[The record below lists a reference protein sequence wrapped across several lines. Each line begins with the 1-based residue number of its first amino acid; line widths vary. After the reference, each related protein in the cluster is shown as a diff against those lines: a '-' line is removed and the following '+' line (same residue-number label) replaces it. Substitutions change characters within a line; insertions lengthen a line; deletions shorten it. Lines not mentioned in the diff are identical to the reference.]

1 MMATLFH
8 NARVRT
14 MDPARPNAR
23 AVLVRDG
30 VIAAVG
36 DARPLAAMAPAAE
49 RVDCNGATLLPAFI
63 DAHCHLLATAA
74 ALRSVDCSPAAVRS
88 VAEIQARLREAA
100 ARVPPG
106 AWLRAA
112 GYDESQL
119 AERRHPTRRD
129 LDAAVAHVPVRLL
142 HRSGHAV
149 VLNSLAM
156 RLAGITNETPEPPGA
171 VIDRFLD
178 DGTPSGLLLEMDDV
192 VDRAVPPLPYGELAS
207 AVAEVA
213 ARYLAAGVT
222 AVCDATHT
230 NGRAEWDLFAR
241 LQAGGHL
248 PLDVTLMEG
257 AAHAGE
263 PNDASGMPAVTTGPL
278 RRGHVKIMLSEAGG
292 LTPEEPEL
300 ARIVRDL
307 HDAGRD
313 VAVHAVEERAVAAAL
328 AAIESA
334 LRARPRSHRHRIEHA
349 ALLPRGAAT
358 RIARAG
364 ITVVTQPA
372 FLLHNGDRYLRDVP
386 PEKHAR
392 LYPIASLLR
401 AGVRVA
407 AGTDAPVVPPS
418 PLEGIR
424 ASIDRRTSLGAT
436 VGQRQAVSLERAL
449 AMWTSEAAWAM
460 GAEGVRGR
468 IAVGMA
474 GDVVVVEEVGGGGE
488 ARMVAVY
495 VRGRQTWVGRVREPV

>member
-1 MMATLFH
+1 MTDMLFH

-14 MDPARPNAR
+14 MDPARPTAR

-36 DARPLAAMAPAAE
+36 DARPLAAMVPDAE

-74 ALRSVDCSPAAVRS
+74 ALCSVDCSPAAVRS
-88 VAEIQARLREAA
+88 IAEIQSRLRDAA
-100 ARVPPG
+100 ARLAPG

-112 GYDESQL
+112 GYDESRL

-129 LDAAVAHVPVRLL
+129 LDAAVPHVPVRLL
-142 HRSGHAV
+142 HRSGHAA

-156 RLAGITNETPEPPGA
+156 RLSGVTNETPEPPGA

-178 DGTPSGLLLEMDDV
+178 DGTPSGLLLEMNDV
-192 VDRAVPPLPYGELAS
+192 VDRAVPPLPYDELAS

-230 NGRAEWDLFAR
+230 NGRAEWELFAR

-263 PNDASGMPAVTTGPL
+263 PGGPSGMPAVTTGPL

-292 LTPEEPEL
+292 LTPGEHEL

-313 VAVHAVEERAVAAAL
+313 VSVHAVEERAVAAAL
-328 AAIESA
+328 GAIEAA
-334 LRARPRSHRHRIEHA
+334 LRARPRPHRHRIEHA
-349 ALLPRGAAT
+349 ALLPRGAACA
-358 RIARAG
+358 IARAG
-364 ITVVTQPA
+364 ITIVTQPA
-372 FLLHNGDRYLRDVP
+372 FVYHSGDRYLRDVP

-392 LYPIASLLR
+392 LYPIASLFR

-407 AGTDAPVVPPS
+407 ASTDAPVVTPS
-418 PLEGIR
+418 PFEGI
-424 ASIDRRTSLGAT
+424 AAATERRTSSGA
-436 VGQRQAVSLERAL
+436 VLGQRQALSLRRAL
-449 AMWTSEAAWAM
+449 AMWTSEAAWAI
-460 GAEGVRGR
+460 GAEGERGR
-468 IAVGMA
+468 VAPGMA
-474 GDVVVVEEVGGGGE
+474 ADVVLVAGVGVE
-488 ARMVAVY
+488 ARVLATY
-495 VRGRQTWVGRVREPV
+495 HRGRQGWAATHRRT